1 MAKARGRTAGGAGNG
16 KERTELRGKEG
27 FEEKGHAGQGEDELE
42 AGFWCGGSEGRCIG
56 RWSERQVSPPP
67 FPTPM
72 EG

>member
-42 AGFWCGGSEGRCIG
+42 AGF
-56 RWSERQVSPPP
+56 
-67 FPTPM
+67 
-72 EG
+72 